1 MHRLLEIDQ
10 AVAQM
15 VLDEELSRED
25 VAIDGHSLREIFEEI
40 AASPSLGRGLWRHL
54 ADRLGYADVDG
65 VKRVVREEL
74 PKILRERPRLLHAL
88 AAAAGASV
96 DSIGRKEAAVP
107 YTRTSED
114 RRVDLLRQFDQ
125 EFGQAMTELEPGEVA
140 IEITGSP
147 HSIVL
152 ANLVM
157 RYYHGR
163 FKPLVLFSQLPKEP
177 VGGLDEYL
185 EQYRLYYGLDP
196 LAIHTPETLAAFQ
209 ADGEAGFWKEAAQ
222 LLKGRDKVRMVV
234 CAVARKDLAANGAEA
249 YEAAGLKVASMLDEW
264 TPDDVYTYLD
274 QHQLTA
280 FDPFTVAMFAERK
293 TAEKKV
299 DRERCK
305 KLAREYTID
314 GDGYYVR
321 NGVVVAEQLLP
332 VELKEEIHALAEAK
346 KDGDAGKTKGTKKA
360 AKKEKEAEGAG
371 NGEGGDAGTG
381 DDEPSG
387 DVSHDSDGDG

>member
-1 MHRLLEIDQ
+1 MHRIAEIDQ

-25 VAIDGHSLREIFEEI
+25 VVIDGHSLREIFEEI

-96 DSIGRKEAAVP
+96 DSIVRKEATLAP

-125 EFGQAMTELEPGEVA
+125 EFGQAMTEMEPGEVA

-177 VGGLDEYL
+177 LEGLDKYL
-185 EQYRLYYGLDP
+185 EEYRLYYGLDP
-196 LAIHTPETLAAFQ
+196 LAIHTPETLAVFQ

-264 TPDDVYTYLD
+264 TPDDIYTYLD

-280 FDPFTVAMFAERK
+280 FDPFTVALFAERK

-299 DRERCK
+299 DRERYK
-305 KLAREYTID
+305 RLAREYTID
-314 GDGYYVR
+314 GDGHYVR
-321 NGVVVAEQLLP
+321 NGVVIAEQLLP
-332 VELKEEIHALAEAK
+332 VELKEEINALVEAK
-346 KDGDAGKTKGTKKA
+346 KAADAGKAKGTKKA
-360 AKKEKEAEGAG
+360 SKKKEGADEEG
-371 NGEGGDAGTG
+371 NGSGEG
-381 DDEPSG
+381 DDEPNG
-387 DVSHDSDGDG
+387 DVTGDSGGGG